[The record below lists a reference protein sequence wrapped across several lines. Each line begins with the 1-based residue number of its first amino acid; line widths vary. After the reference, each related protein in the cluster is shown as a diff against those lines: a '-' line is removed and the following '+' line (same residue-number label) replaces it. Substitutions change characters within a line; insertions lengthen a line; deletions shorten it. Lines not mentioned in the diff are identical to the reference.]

1 MSYGA
6 QQKFSDKCEDVVT
19 KSWAGAYD
27 NAATEVAAHVLKAR
41 PQEADTPYP
50 FEKYIRGCLAHQIE
64 MVDNRLTMRFVEGH
78 IDRAYLNNCATE
90 GERGVVCDLIR
101 EGIAALGVVDLN
113 LVVYEINDGQGLPGC
128 LAAQSLL
135 GGPGRNNDS
144 GRGHVGLADISSKE
158 DQGRLAFVCETVPFS
173 LY

>member
-113 LVVYEINDGQGLPGC
+113 LVVYEINGLVATLPEHKEIIC
-128 LAAQSLL
+128 QMDRDYLAALQHSHSLAVQAVTTT
-135 GGPGRNNDS
+135 PD
-144 GRGHVGLADISSKE
+144 E
-158 DQGRLAFVCETVPFS
+158 DTSA
-173 LY
+173 